1 MTSYNANLFDRI
13 ISLKQRIIMK
23 KRIYYDSTDAGGIVY
38 HTEYIKFCEQARS
51 EIFFENGVFFE
62 NEGYVVVN
70 LNAKYISS
78 AKLGDIIEI
87 KTKILN
93 YTKIRVTILQEIF
106 KEDKKIFEMEIEVAY
121 IKNGKISK
129 IPPGHIKILNEYS

>member
-1 MTSYNANLFDRI
+1 
-13 ISLKQRIIMK
+13 MK

-51 EIFFENGVFFE
+51 EIFFKNGIFFE
-62 NEGYVVVN
+62 NDGYIVSD
-70 LNAKYISS
+70 LKAKYILP

-87 KTKILN
+87 KTKVLE
-93 YTKIRVTILQEIF
+93 YSKVKIKILQKIYI
-106 KEDKKIFEMEIEVAY
+106 EDKIIFILEVNVAY

-129 IPPGHIKILNEYS
+129 IPESHIKILNEYT